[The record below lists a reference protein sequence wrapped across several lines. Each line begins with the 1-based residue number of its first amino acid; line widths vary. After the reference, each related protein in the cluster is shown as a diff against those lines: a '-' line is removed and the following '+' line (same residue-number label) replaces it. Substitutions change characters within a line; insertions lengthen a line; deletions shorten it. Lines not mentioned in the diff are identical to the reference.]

1 MNAEPGPD
9 SGCQCRLLVIGPSKT
24 LQSFDR
30 KEVWPEEFT
39 EVEPL
44 EMSPT
49 RRSWQ
54 FSAPKPPLPYLRT
67 VSTRWPLLM
76 FFLDY
81 ETERV
86 KGLAS
91 LKAGKLRHRRVVYPP

>member
-24 LQSFDR
+24 LRSFDR
-30 KEVWPEEFT
+30 KEVWPKEFT

-44 EMSPT
+44 ELASK

-54 FSAPKPPLPYLRT
+54 FSAPKPPLPHLRT
-67 VSTRWPLLM
+67 LAAHWPLLT
-76 FFLDY
+76 FLLDY
-81 ETERV
+81 DTGRV
-86 KGLAS
+86 KGLAGRQ
-91 LKAGKLRHRRVVYPP
+91 AGKLEHFRVVYLP

>member
-1 MNAEPGPD
+1 MNAANGNR
-9 SGCQCRLLVIGPSKT
+9 SCQCRLLVIGPSKP

-44 EMSPT
+44 ELSPM

-54 FSAPKPPLPYLRT
+54 FSTPKPPLPYLRT
-67 VSTRWPLLM
+67 LSTRWPLLM

-91 LKAGKLRHRRVVYPP
+91 FKVGKVRQYRVTH

>member
-30 KEVWPEEFT
+30 REVWPTEFT

-44 EMSPT
+44 ELAPT

-54 FSAPKPPLPYLRT
+54 FTTTTPPLPYLRT
-67 VSTRWPLLM
+67 LATRWPLLT
-76 FFLDY
+76 FLLDY
-81 ETERV
+81 DTGRV

-91 LKAGKLRHRRVVYPP
+91 RQAGKLEHFRIVYLS